1 MFPDLERM
9 YPNRIFVFFGL
20 AVFLAGCHSLTDRE
34 PDLSD
39 IRVEVKVEPLE
50 DTLFACESVAE
61 VKSFLNRHPY
71 LQQFY
76 FEGFAQDT
84 TLASRLY
91 EQVRNSELQGF
102 KNQVDSLLG
111 DKQENVGKPLEEAFR
126 HLKYY
131 CPNFQPP
138 RVETI
143 VTGFLGNDLYVSDSL
158 IIIGLEYFGGPKA
171 TYRPQVYTYQLRRYQ
186 QEYLIPSI
194 LFFMSDRYVRTDP
207 QDRTLLA
214 DMVGYGKAFEFVKHM
229 LPETPDSLILG
240 FSERDLTRTFNSQTQ
255 LWAFF
260 VENKL
265 LYEKGELIKQ
275 KYVGERPFT
284 PEIGEEVPGG
294 IGRWLGWRIVSSY
307 LANNPEV
314 TLQELMKTPDA
325 RQILQQSGYKGQN
338 E

>member
-1 MFPDLERM
+1 M
-9 YPNRIFVFFGL
+9 YPIQISLLLSL
-20 AVFLAGCHSLTDRE
+20 AVFLAGCDYRTDRN
-34 PDLSD
+34 PDLSE
-39 IRVEVKVEPLE
+39 IGVEVKVKALE
-50 DTLFACESVAE
+50 DTLFSCESVAE
-61 VKSFLNRHPY
+61 VKSFLKGHSY

-76 FEGFAQDT
+76 FEGPTQDT
-84 TLASRLY
+84 SLAFQLY
-91 EQVRNSELQGF
+91 EQIRNKELRSF
-102 KNQVDSLLG
+102 KNQIDSLLG
-111 DKQENVGKPLEEAFR
+111 NRQENLQKPLEEAFR

-131 CPNFQPP
+131 YPDFQPP

-143 VTGFLGNDLYVSDSL
+143 VTGFTGNDLYISDSL

-171 TYRPQVYTYQLRRYQ
+171 TFRPQVYTYQLRRYQ

-207 QDRTLLA
+207 QDQTLLA

-229 LPETPDSLILG
+229 RPEMPDSLILG
-240 FSERDLTRTFNSQTQ
+240 FSERDLMRTCNSQTQ

-260 VENKL
+260 VQNKL
-265 LYEKGELIKQ
+265 LYQKGELIKQ

-284 PEIGEEVPGG
+284 PEIGEGVPGG
-294 IGRWLGWRIVSSY
+294 IGRWLGWRIVSMY

-314 TLQELMKTPDA
+314 TLPELMKNPDA
-325 RQILQQSGYKGQN
+325 RQILQQSGYKGQI

>member
-1 MFPDLERM
+1 M
-9 YPNRIFVFFGL
+9 YPNRIFAFLSL
-20 AVFLAGCHSLTDRE
+20 AAFLAGCDSLTDRA
-34 PDLSD
+34 PNLSD
-39 IRVEVKVEPLE
+39 IRVEVRMKSLE
-50 DTLFACESVAE
+50 DTLFACASVAE
-61 VKSFLNRHPY
+61 VKSFLEQHPH
-71 LQQFY
+71 LRRFY
-76 FEGFAQDT
+76 FEGYAQDT
-84 TLASRLY
+84 ALASSLY
-91 EQVRNSELQGF
+91 GQVRNNDLRNF
-102 KNQVDSLLG
+102 KNQIDALLG
-111 DKQENVGKPLEEAFR
+111 DRHENLKKPLEEAFR

-131 CPNFQPP
+131 YPDFQPP

-143 VTGFLGNDLYVSDSL
+143 VTGFMGNDLYVSDSL

-186 QEYLIPSI
+186 KEHLIPSI

-214 DMVGYGKAFEFVKHM
+214 DMVGYGKAFEFVKHCV
-229 LPETPDSLILG
+229 PQTPDSLILG
-240 FSERDLTRTFNSQTQ
+240 FAEHDLTRTYNSQTQ
-255 LWAFF
+255 IWAFF

-265 LYEKGELIKQ
+265 LYGKNELIKQ

-314 TLQELMKTPDA
+314 TLQELMTNPDA
-325 RQILQQSGYKGQN
+325 QQILQQSGYKGQT